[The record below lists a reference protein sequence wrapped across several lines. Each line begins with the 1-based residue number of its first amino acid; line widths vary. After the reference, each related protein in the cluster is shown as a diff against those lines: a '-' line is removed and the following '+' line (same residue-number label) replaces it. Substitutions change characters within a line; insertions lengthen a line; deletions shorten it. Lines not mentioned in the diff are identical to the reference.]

1 MSLTPIYL
9 LVFVVCTIS
18 YSSEQ
23 EIITEENFACVFNS
37 INATIRKNR
46 FDGLKKSGWKAS
58 NKDEAAVFLAHVF
71 HETDGLK
78 AAREYCAPGCG
89 SNYAGSWCSINGKPN
104 KLYYGRGWFQLS
116 WPCNYNAAGKALGVD
131 LLSDPDLV
139 EKQQDLGVK
148 TAIWFYKTNKM
159 DIPAKQG
166 DFAAT
171 TRIING
177 KLECNG
183 GSGAANQKK
192 RVTNYKR
199 IRICFGLGEPKKNP
213 MC

>member
-1 MSLTPIYL
+1 MPLTLACL
-9 LVFVVCTIS
+9 LAFIACGIG
-18 YSSEQ
+18 YSCGQ
-23 EIITEENFACVFNS
+23 EIITEQKFACVFNTIS
-37 INATIRKNR
+37 ATVRTSR
-46 FDGLKKSGWKAS
+46 FDGLRKSGWKAS
-58 NKDEAAVFLAHVF
+58 NNDEAAVFLAHVF

-78 AAREYCAPGCG
+78 TVREYCAPGCG
-89 SNYAGSWCSINGKPN
+89 TNYAGSWCSIKGKPN

-116 WPCNYNAAGKALGVD
+116 WPCNYHAAGRSLGVD
-131 LLSDPDLV
+131 LLSDPDLI
-139 EKQQDLGVK
+139 EKQQDLAVK

-159 DIPAKQG
+159 DVPAKQG

-183 GSGAANQKK
+183 GSGAAKQKK
-192 RVTNYKR
+192 RVESYKR
-199 IRICFGLGEPKKNP
+199 IRKCFGLGEPKKNP